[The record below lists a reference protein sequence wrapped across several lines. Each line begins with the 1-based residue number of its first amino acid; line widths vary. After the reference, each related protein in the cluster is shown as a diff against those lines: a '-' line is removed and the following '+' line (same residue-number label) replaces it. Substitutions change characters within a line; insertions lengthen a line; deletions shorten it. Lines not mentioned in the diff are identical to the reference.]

1 MLADVFLF
9 FVSHGLLAELEGRHS
24 QAGAWKRNIQMMQA
38 E

>member
-9 FVSHGLLAELEGRHS
+9 FVSYGLLAELEGRHF
-24 QAGAWKRNIQMMQA
+24 QAGVWKRDIQMMQA